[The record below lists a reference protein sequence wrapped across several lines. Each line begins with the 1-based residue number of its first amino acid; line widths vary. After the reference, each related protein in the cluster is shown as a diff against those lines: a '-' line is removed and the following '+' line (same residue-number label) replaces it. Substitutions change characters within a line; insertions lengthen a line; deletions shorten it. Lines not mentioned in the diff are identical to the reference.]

1 MIWID
6 VADGDDFSIF
16 DADHIVTAGFGDDV
30 GALVERLRNYMKCVV
45 MTESLCDLTLIC
57 PGLFKHISKDQGVW
71 VELGFFGNDL
81 LWNDLPYSKGF
92 MRTIGNGHR
101 QFNRMVSFFFK
112 NMKFHLPIF
121 SEWKKEINI
130 FLFSLASSRLKVI
143 NS

>member
-1 MIWID
+1 MKRID

-92 MRTIGNGHR
+92 MKFKCLKPSKIMLWGKKRTALFRIE
-101 QFNRMVSFFFK
+101 
-112 NMKFHLPIF
+112 KFY
-121 SEWKKEINI
+121 
-130 FLFSLASSRLKVI
+130 
-143 NS
+143 